1 MIKKISMLCWL
12 QFLHNTFHSFQEIN
26 VTCKITWNKDS
37 IILLL
42 YHHISA
48 GKYTHKL
55 HSNLYLNS
63 RNRCNYS
70 VINDLITDGTYL
82 ILRNFK
88 IIICNAT
95 RTMSNSFQRW
105 HSICW
110 TYSLFL
116 TLYPT
121 CKRTLQRWFYIT
133 EKTSGYFF
141 LTVLISQYTEAYT
154 NSHWLTLLDGS
165 GAVHLKHKITQTCI
179 M

>member
-1 MIKKISMLCWL
+1 VCVRARTHTHTHTFVYQIPTLFLCTIHNKWLEVHVPPASQMFKKISMLCWL

-37 IILLL
+37 IILLQ

-55 HSNLYLNS
+55 HSNLCLNS

-70 VINDLITDGTYL
+70 VINDFITDGTSL
-82 ILRNFK
+82 IHRNFK
-88 IIICNAT
+88 TIICNAT
-95 RTMSNSFQRW
+95 RTTSNSFQRW

-116 TLYPT
+116 TMYPT
-121 CKRTLQRWFYIT
+121 RKRTLQ
-133 EKTSGYFF
+133 
-141 LTVLISQYTEAYT
+141 Q
-154 NSHWLTLLDGS
+154 
-165 GAVHLKHKITQTCI
+165 
-179 M
+179 